1 VQSKLPAQPIDVN
14 LKCAV
19 IYDMSTAYFR
29 RFRMEL
35 NLADAALPQPLLPVG
50 YEYLPWH
57 PTLLERHATVKFESF
72 QTEIDANVFQCLG
85 KRAGCRRLMTQI
97 ANRQSFIPQAT
108 WLVTQ
113 AKTGKQ
119 ASVDCGTIQGLRQGR
134 ELGAIQNVGIIPD
147 HRGNGIGRAI
157 VLQSLY
163 GFRQAGI
170 TRVYLE
176 VTAENGPAVGL
187 YRSLGFQLVRTLFK
201 AVDLD

>member
-1 VQSKLPAQPIDVN
+1 
-14 LKCAV
+14 
-19 IYDMSTAYFR
+19 MSAAYFR

-35 NLADAALPQPLLPVG
+35 NLAQAALPQPILPAG

-57 PTLLERHATVKFESF
+57 PTLLERHATVKFQSF

-85 KRAGCRRLMTQI
+85 EQTGCRRLMTQI
-97 ANRQSFIPQAT
+97 ANRQSFVPQAT
-108 WLVTQ
+108 WLVTF
-113 AKTGKQ
+113 AKTETK

-134 ELGAIQNVGIIPD
+134 KLGAIQNVGIIPD
-147 HRGNGIGRAI
+147 HRGNGIGRAL
-157 VLQSLY
+157 VLQSLF

-187 YRSLGFQLVRTLFK
+187 YRSLGFRLVRTLFK
-201 AVDLD
+201 AVDLE